1 MINKGKIKD
10 IFSSFNLVISERK
23 VNRKVIKDLD
33 KQLFSKNKKLKIK
46 TMLFFSTLIALFLL
60 AIFLIIFGV
69 IIHFVT
75 NFSYKDDIYHSF
87 LIFGVIIH
95 FVTNFS
101 YKDDIYHSFLIFGVM
116 ILSFLAI
123 YLVIWK
129 KLKNNI
135 SKEKRDG
142 LFNENNAI
150 KWRWMINFYK
160 IKPAKPKKIKKIKEV
175 ESL

>member
-1 MINKGKIKD
+1 MINKGKTKG
-10 IFSSFNLVISERK
+10 IFSSFSLVISEIK
-23 VNRKVIKDLD
+23 ANRKVIKDLD

-46 TMLFFSTLIALFLL
+46 TMLFFSTFIALFLF
-60 AIFLIIFGV
+60 AIFLIISGV

-87 LIFGVIIH
+87 LIFGSI
-95 FVTNFS
+95 
-101 YKDDIYHSFLIFGVM
+101 
-116 ILSFLAI
+116 ILSFLSI

-129 KLKNNI
+129 KLKNDI
-135 SKEKRDG
+135 SEEKRDG

-160 IKPAKPKKIKKIKEV
+160 IKPAKPKKIKNIKEV
-175 ESL
+175 KSL